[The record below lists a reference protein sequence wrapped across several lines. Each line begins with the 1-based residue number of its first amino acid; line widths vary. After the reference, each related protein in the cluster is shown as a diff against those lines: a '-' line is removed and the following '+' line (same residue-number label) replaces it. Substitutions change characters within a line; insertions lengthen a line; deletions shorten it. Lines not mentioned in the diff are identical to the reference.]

1 MIILRRAGYSLAD
14 IWKRIQE
21 EEEGCSY
28 SLRCVYRLWRKF
40 RHHHTIL
47 DLPREKRAR
56 KVNEDMLETIET
68 LENDELTARQLRE
81 RLLETWPSL
90 IVSLT
95 TIKRARKEKGWVST
109 RPPLLSV
116 AARG

>member
-1 MIILRRAGYSLAD
+1 MPRTNLDVRKRVIFLRRAGYSLTD

-21 EEEGCSY
+21 EEGCSY
-28 SLRCVYRLWRKF
+28 SLRSVYCLWRKF

-47 DLPREKRAR
+47 DLPRKKRAR

-68 LENDELTARQLRE
+68 LLTENDELTARQLRE

-90 IVSLT
+90 INVSLT
-95 TIKRARKEKGWVST
+95 TIK
-109 RPPLLSV
+109 
-116 AARG
+116 